1 MGIRRNILAV
11 LLFLF
16 VLSSVFY
23 SIGTPIENNSSFQLP
38 PGTAATNFHLTDILS
53 NQTFSL
59 TDFHGKVVI
68 IDLFTTWCPPCRVS
82 IPKMK
87 DIYNCYSIDELTII
101 SVDIDR
107 TENESLVRDFIN
119 EFEMDWYVALDN
131 NSIVDNTY
139 GSGYVPTMYIIDQ
152 NQTIVYSE
160 IGFHFSNIID
170 TLNDLSLEPISSL
183 PTYSPPGNFTWF
195 IDFMNALVFV
205 MVCIVVIV
213 ILSVVIYVRRRNRNQ
228 VTSPSI
234 PIKES
239 YSPNQN
245 RVFTNICPSCR
256 QQLLPQTK
264 FCVFCGVK
272 IKE

>member
-1 MGIRRNILAV
+1 
-11 LLFLF
+11 
-16 VLSSVFY
+16 
-23 SIGTPIENNSSFQLP
+23 
-38 PGTAATNFHLTDILS
+38 
-53 NQTFSL
+53 
-59 TDFHGKVVI
+59 
-68 IDLFTTWCPPCRVS
+68 
-82 IPKMK
+82 MK
-87 DIYNCYSIDELTII
+87 DIYNCYSTDELTII
-101 SVDIDR
+101 SVDIDH

-139 GSGYVPTMYIIDQ
+139 GSGYIPTMYVIDQ

-160 IGFHFSNIID
+160 VGFHFSNIID

-183 PTYSPPGNFTWF
+183 PTYGPSNNMSWF
-195 IDFMNALVFV
+195 IDFMNALTFV
-205 MVCIVVIV
+205 IVCIVVIV

-228 VTSPSI
+228 VTSPSLQ
-234 PIKES
+234 IKES

-245 RVFTNICPSCR
+245 RAFTDSCPNCS

-264 FCVFCGVK
+264 FCVFCGSK